1 MRNNYDERKLIIEST
16 YFLCFLCLKS
26 SMPPKAVRPVMNTA
40 AGIFLLPVSG
50 EGLLYVTYGTVPDV
64 KVVVVVTVVVVVVVI
79 F

>member
-26 SMPPKAVRPVMNTA
+26 SMPPKAVRPVMKTA

-64 KVVVVVTVVVVVVVI
+64 KVVVVVTGVVVVVVI